1 MDPAGRRER
10 RRVGHGSIYL
20 QSEGLNASMLGKKAR
35 TIVMREMGGK
45 IKPVKGLPVE
55 ELAVP
60 KFDIQESIE
69 ADEKDFTMEI
79 ALANVD
85 DIRPTDPIVL
95 RSEFDGLLEVLVNG
109 FTVAQLRAYVARET
123 AKARTAVAG
132 EKAPQYDWARD
143 ETPWTPFQRPEVVG
157 SPKER
162 LALTIMIE
170 AWRLN
175 IREMLDSMG
184 SFSAKVEDKFFVLLA
199 RDHARLDAIRDAY
212 LDEGESIELADS
224 RVTITAT
231 KAKTETILKKLDE
244 AAQAVVTS
252 HVEAAWLSNCD
263 SRSALLRRLGHLT
276 TTFITYS
283 TKTRILHISWFKDGT
298 ARENDAAEQ
307 LEHVVTRLLYT
318 AFHPRDASVSLTY
331 DPKDD
336 AGTLVPELRGEE
348 KLPWKHR
355 LTQWSR
361 YVTPAG
367 RVSPPESTPRLKA
380 RDVLPHSLQRPV
392 QDPDTPWSKQYTST
406 LASFGQILHENKNR
420 FSLAAAAEAK
430 NHVFSPTSPHP
441 TGLAALSK
449 ALSTTPVQ
457 PIQTTIVLG
466 FHLHPSLREMEDLPR
481 HLELRLTLPEELP
494 EGPLAWDA
502 CKKDLVAVLGQSS
515 TDVAYPSEPVDLRL
529 SQSLLSA
536 MSPAALDTSPF
547 REYTETAKLDLV
559 AGRLRPPPEIEL
571 TDLPSIRGGGV
582 VGGTAKYVFSGL
594 EMRRTLNVDY
604 EGHKLHYTGV
614 EAGLHGGRRSE
625 LVLEAQLNDENT
637 ADGSEEAFAERYLS
651 VAADL
656 VKGRAFKWFGERD
669 VAREFDAVVAEDV
682 EAQHVPTTSEPQV
695 AEEQSSAAVETAVNP
710 TAAGEQEKDAIS
722 WEGR

>member
-123 AKARTAVAG
+123 AKARTAVAE

-199 RDHARLDAIRDAY
+199 
-212 LDEGESIELADS
+212 S
-224 RVTITAT
+224 
-231 KAKTETILKKLDE
+231 
-244 AAQAVVTS
+244 
-252 HVEAAWLSNCD
+252 
-263 SRSALLRRLGHLT
+263 HLT

-710 TAAGEQEKDAIS
+710 TAAGEQEKDTIS